1 MLDES
6 NNFPNQMDF
15 FDEIGVDRS
24 NVIPFPVQGNTDSNS
39 IDQMEPLQYNEYEG
53 NQQTVKRNADGSY
66 TEINYTE
73 KSDAE
78 DLVDFVTGFKESVSG
93 NSDEKAKDYVFAK
106 IKETPKKKRRFR
118 ISMLF
123 INPVMGLVCAFSA
136 PLWWLGVLIDHS
148 EYWLFYLV
156 AAVIS
161 TIIGFLGVRNLIYI
175 VRKMKNIYEAV
186 KKREEQGI
194 VSGESAKIVQSVRGI
209 ITWIV
214 ISMILGAFMYTLGD
228 LFFDFE
234 QMLCI
239 MLIIFIVTIVRIV
252 WFVKELIHMYN
263 M

>member
-6 NNFPNQMDF
+6 GDFPNQLDF
-15 FDEIGVDRS
+15 YDELGIDQS
-24 NVIPFPVQGNTDSNS
+24 KVIPFPVKGNTVSNNTGQIES
-39 IDQMEPLQYNEYEG
+39 LQYNEYEN
-53 NQQTVKRNADGSY
+53 NQQTKKMNDDGSY
-66 TEINYTE
+66 TEVNYTE

-78 DLVDFVTGFKESVSG
+78 DLVDFVTGFKESVLE
-93 NSDEKAKDYVFAK
+93 NSEQKAKDYVFTK
-106 IKETPKKKRRFR
+106 VKETPKKKRRFR
-118 ISMLF
+118 ISMLL
-123 INPVMGLVCAFSA
+123 ITPIMGLICAFSA
-136 PLWWLGVLIDHS
+136 PLWWLGVFIVPEYQLCVLI
-148 EYWLFYLV
+148 LAIV
-156 AAVIS
+156 S
-161 TIIGFLGVRNLIYI
+161 TIVGIYGVRNLIYI
-175 VRKMKNIYEAV
+175 VRKMRNVYEAV
-186 KKREEQGI
+186 KKREAQGI

-214 ISMILGAFMYTLGD
+214 ISMISGAFMYTLGD